1 MNASSEYESNDK
13 LRVLLETG
21 TANYYQ
27 YRKRLLKHEPYSYED
42 PFKPYSP
49 IPLYSNVSGGQGI
62 FAGYQRD
69 IYYLNFS
76 E

>member
-1 MNASSEYESNDK
+1 M
-13 LRVLLETG
+13 ETG